1 MNLQSDK
8 YLNKKVVLFF
18 SINVVERIYK
28 VAENI

>member
-18 SINVVERIYK
+18 SINVVERMCK

>member
-18 SINVVERIYK
+18 SINVVERMYK